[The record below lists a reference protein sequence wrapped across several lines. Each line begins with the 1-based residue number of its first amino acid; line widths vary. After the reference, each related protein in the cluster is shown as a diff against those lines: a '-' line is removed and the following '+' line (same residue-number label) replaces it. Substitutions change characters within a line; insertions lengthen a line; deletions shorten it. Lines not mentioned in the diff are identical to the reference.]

1 MANLI
6 GSVIAER
13 YRIDKFVAQGG
24 MATVYLAEDLRLD
37 RKVAVKII
45 HPHLATNSSFR
56 DKFIREAKMA
66 ARLSHP
72 NLVNVFDQGTDGS
85 TAYLVM
91 EYVEGITLRNALD
104 DFGALESIRALDLF
118 EHLLSGLAAAHNA
131 GVLHRDLKPENVLL
145 ANDGRIKLGDFGL
158 ARETDNHTATDSIVG
173 TVGYL
178 SPELVTRGI
187 ADARS
192 DVYAAGI
199 LLFELVTGRQPFQGD
214 QAVQV
219 AYQHAHSNVPA
230 PSSVNPEV
238 TPAVDEIVL
247 WATAKNPDDRAADA
261 GALLA
266 AVRRAKTALK
276 RGDGNATMRLSNPID
291 SATTVLSGDSL
302 YGGTR
307 DNDATTVLSGAELRE
322 PVSGSQVNATQVLGS
337 QDNSTQVFGSFDVAE
352 PELTPLESLG
362 QRRWGLR
369 LVISTV
375 LIVLLGSGAGW
386 WFGSGP
392 GGFSAIPD
400 LTNRTQAEAQAA
412 LAPFGAPTSIASE
425 PSNTISKGQVI
436 RTEPAA
442 GSWYFFGEIKLV
454 ISSGPKLAKVPNLV
468 GLDVATAT
476 AKLLASG
483 FTLGEVSS
491 WFSAKPVGQ
500 VYEYLGSTGEQVPEG
515 SAIKLKVSLG
525 SIPVVAGLDQAL
537 AIGMIQGVGLKVSEI
552 TQEFSETVAKGQ
564 VISVTPIT
572 EPLGAG
578 GEVRLLVSKGPNV
591 VIMPAVVGETIS
603 AAKAALESLGLS
615 VLVDTNQLQSKWGI
629 AKVKR
634 ASVAAGT
641 SLRSGD
647 SVTISSK

>member
-56 DKFIREAKMA
+56 EKFIREAKMA

-173 TVGYL
+173 TVAYL

-276 RGDGNATMRLSNPID
+276 HGDGNATMRLSAPSD
-291 SATTVLSGDSL
+291 SSTTVLPSDSL
-302 YGGTR
+302 
-307 DNDATTVLSGAELRE
+307 
-322 PVSGSQVNATQVLGS
+322 NATQVIGTQDNETQVMGS
-337 QDNSTQVFGSFDVAE
+337 QDNATQVFGSFDVSESA
-352 PELTPLESLG
+352 LTPLESLG

-634 ASVAAGT
+634 ASVAVGT

>member
-145 ANDGRIKLGDFGL
+145 ANDGRIKIGDFGL

-173 TVGYL
+173 TVAYL

-276 RGDGNATMRLSNPID
+276 RGDGNATMRLSTPVD
-291 SATTVLSGDSL
+291 SS
-302 YGGTR
+302 
-307 DNDATTVLSGAELRE
+307 TTVLSGAELPE
-322 PVSGSQVNATQVLGS
+322 PALDSKVNATQVLGS
-337 QDNSTQVFGSFDVAE
+337 QDNATQVFGSFDLTE
-352 PELTPLESLG
+352 PTLTPLESLG

-412 LAPFGAPTSIASE
+412 LAPFGAPTSITSE

-634 ASVAAGT
+634 ASVAAGR

>member
-72 NLVNVFDQGTDGS
+72 NLVNVFDQGTDGVA
-85 TAYLVM
+85 AYLVM

-104 DFGALESIRALDLF
+104 DFGALDSIRALDLF

-173 TVGYL
+173 TVAYL

-199 LLFELVTGRQPFQGD
+199 LLFELVTGRQPFQGE

-219 AYQHAHSNVPA
+219 AYQHAHSTVPA
-230 PSSVNPEV
+230 PSSVNPDV

-247 WATAKNPDDRAADA
+247 WATAKNPDERAADA

-276 RGDGNATMRLSNPID
+276 RGDGNATMRLSTRVD

-302 YGGTR
+302 
-307 DNDATTVLSGAELRE
+307 
-322 PVSGSQVNATQVLGS
+322 NATQVLGS
-337 QDNSTQVFGSFDVAE
+337 QDNATQVFGSFDGVE
-352 PELTPLESLG
+352 PPLTPLESLG

-369 LVISTV
+369 LVLSSV
-375 LIVLLGSGAGW
+375 LIVLLGSGVGW

-400 LTNRTQAEAQAA
+400 LTNRTQADAQAA
-412 LAPFGAPTSIASE
+412 LAPFDAPTAITRE

-468 GLDVATAT
+468 GLDVASAT

-603 AAKAALESLGLS
+603 AAKSALESLGLS
-615 VLVDTNQLQSKWGI
+615 VVVDTNQLQSKWGI

-641 SLRSGD
+641 ALRSGD
-647 SVTISSK
+647 LVTISSK

>member
-1 MANLI
+1 MADLVGKVINGRYKVERLI
-6 GSVIAER
+6 AR
-13 YRIDKFVAQGG
+13 GG

-145 ANDGRIKLGDFGL
+145 ANDGRIKIGDFGL

-173 TVGYL
+173 TVAYL

-276 RGDGNATMRLSNPID
+276 RGDGNATMRLSTPVD
-291 SATTVLSGDSL
+291 SSTK
-302 YGGTR
+302 
-307 DNDATTVLSGAELRE
+307 VLSGAELPE
-322 PVSGSQVNATQVLGS
+322 PALDSKVNATQVLGS
-337 QDNSTQVFGSFDVAE
+337 QDNATQVFGSFDVSE
-352 PELTPLESLG
+352 PTLTPLESLG

-412 LAPFGAPTSIASE
+412 LAPFGAPTSITSE

-515 SAIKLKVSLG
+515 SAIKLKISLG

>member
-1 MANLI
+1 MASLI

-145 ANDGRIKLGDFGL
+145 ANDGRIKIGDFGL

-173 TVGYL
+173 TVAYL

-238 TPAVDEIVL
+238 KPAVDEIVL

-276 RGDGNATMRLSNPID
+276 RGDGNATMRLSTPVD
-291 SATTVLSGDSL
+291 SS
-302 YGGTR
+302 
-307 DNDATTVLSGAELRE
+307 TTVLSGAELPE
-322 PVSGSQVNATQVLGS
+322 PALDSKFNATQVLGS
-337 QDNSTQVFGSFDVAE
+337 QDNATQVFGSFDVTE
-352 PELTPLESLG
+352 PTLTPLESLG

-412 LAPFGAPTSIASE
+412 LAPFGAPTSIISE

-603 AAKAALESLGLS
+603 AAKTALESLGLS

>member
-1 MANLI
+1 
-6 GSVIAER
+6 
-13 YRIDKFVAQGG
+13 
-24 MATVYLAEDLRLD
+24 
-37 RKVAVKII
+37 
-45 HPHLATNSSFR
+45 
-56 DKFIREAKMA
+56 
-66 ARLSHP
+66 
-72 NLVNVFDQGTDGS
+72 
-85 TAYLVM
+85 
-91 EYVEGITLRNALD
+91 
-104 DFGALESIRALDLF
+104 
-118 EHLLSGLAAAHNA
+118 
-131 GVLHRDLKPENVLL
+131 LHRDLKPENVLL
-145 ANDGRIKLGDFGL
+145 ANDGRIKIGDFGL

-173 TVGYL
+173 TVAYL

-238 TPAVDEIVL
+238 KPAVDEIVL

-276 RGDGNATMRLSNPID
+276 RGDGNATMRLSTPVD
-291 SATTVLSGDSL
+291 SS
-302 YGGTR
+302 
-307 DNDATTVLSGAELRE
+307 TTVLSGAELPE
-322 PVSGSQVNATQVLGS
+322 PALDSKVNATQVLGS
-337 QDNSTQVFGSFDVAE
+337 QDNATQVFGSFDVTE
-352 PELTPLESLG
+352 PTLTPLESLG

-412 LAPFGAPTSIASE
+412 LAPFGAPTSITSE

-552 TQEFSETVAKGQ
+552 NQEFSETVAKGQ

>member
-56 DKFIREAKMA
+56 EKFIREAKMA

-173 TVGYL
+173 TVAYL

-247 WATAKNPDDRAADA
+247 WATAKNPDDRASDA

-276 RGDGNATMRLSNPID
+276 HGDGNATMRLSAPSD
-291 SATTVLSGDSL
+291 SSTTVLPSDSL
-302 YGGTR
+302 
-307 DNDATTVLSGAELRE
+307 
-322 PVSGSQVNATQVLGS
+322 NATQVIGTQDNETQVMGS
-337 QDNSTQVFGSFDVAE
+337 QDNATQVFGSFDVSESA
-352 PELTPLESLG
+352 LTPLESLG

-634 ASVAAGT
+634 ASVAVGT

>member
-145 ANDGRIKLGDFGL
+145 ANDGRIKIGDFGL

-173 TVGYL
+173 TVAYL

-238 TPAVDEIVL
+238 KPAVDEIVL

-276 RGDGNATMRLSNPID
+276 RGDGNATMRLSTPVD
-291 SATTVLSGDSL
+291 SS
-302 YGGTR
+302 
-307 DNDATTVLSGAELRE
+307 TTVLSGAELPE
-322 PVSGSQVNATQVLGS
+322 PALDSKVNATQVLGS
-337 QDNSTQVFGSFDVAE
+337 QDNATQVFGSFDVTE
-352 PELTPLESLG
+352 PTLTPLESLG

-412 LAPFGAPTSIASE
+412 LAPFGAPTSITSE

-483 FTLGEVSS
+483 FTLGEVNS

-552 TQEFSETVAKGQ
+552 NQEFSETVAKGQ

>member
-145 ANDGRIKLGDFGL
+145 ANDGRIKIGDFGL

-173 TVGYL
+173 TVAYL

-238 TPAVDEIVL
+238 KPAVDEIVL

-276 RGDGNATMRLSNPID
+276 RGDGNATMRLSTPVD
-291 SATTVLSGDSL
+291 SS
-302 YGGTR
+302 
-307 DNDATTVLSGAELRE
+307 TTVLSGAELPE
-322 PVSGSQVNATQVLGS
+322 PALDSKVNATQVLGS
-337 QDNSTQVFGSFDVAE
+337 QDNATQVFGSFDVTE
-352 PELTPLESLG
+352 PTLTPLESLG

-412 LAPFGAPTSIASE
+412 LAPFGAPTSITSE

>member
-13 YRIDKFVAQGG
+13 YRIDKYVAQGG

-72 NLVNVFDQGTDGS
+72 NLVNVFDQGTDGVA
-85 TAYLVM
+85 AYLVM

-104 DFGALESIRALDLF
+104 DFGALDSIRALDLF
-118 EHLLSGLAAAHNA
+118 EHLLTGLAAAHNA

-173 TVGYL
+173 TVAYL

-199 LLFELVTGRQPFQGD
+199 LLFELVTGRQPFQGE

-219 AYQHAHSNVPA
+219 AYQHAHSTVPA
-230 PSSVNPEV
+230 PSSVNPDV

-247 WATAKNPDDRAADA
+247 WATAKNPDERAADA

-276 RGDGNATMRLSNPID
+276 RGDGNATMRLSTRVD

-302 YGGTR
+302 
-307 DNDATTVLSGAELRE
+307 
-322 PVSGSQVNATQVLGS
+322 NATQVLGS
-337 QDNSTQVFGSFDVAE
+337 QDNATQVFGSFDGVE
-352 PELTPLESLG
+352 PPLTPLESLG

-369 LVISTV
+369 LVLSSV

-400 LTNRTQAEAQAA
+400 LTNRTQADAQAA
-412 LAPFGAPTSIASE
+412 LAPFDAPTAITRE

-442 GSWYFFGEIKLV
+442 GSWYFLGEIKLV

-468 GLDVATAT
+468 GLDVASAT

-603 AAKAALESLGLS
+603 AAKSALESLGLS
-615 VLVDTNQLQSKWGI
+615 VVVDTNQLQSKWGI

-641 SLRSGD
+641 ALRSGD
-647 SVTISSK
+647 LVTISSK

>member
-104 DFGALESIRALDLF
+104 NFGALESIRALDLF

-173 TVGYL
+173 TVAYL

-276 RGDGNATMRLSNPID
+276 RGDGNATMRLSTPVD
-291 SATTVLSGDSL
+291 SS
-302 YGGTR
+302 
-307 DNDATTVLSGAELRE
+307 TTVLSGAELPE
-322 PVSGSQVNATQVLGS
+322 PALDSKVNATQVLGS
-337 QDNSTQVFGSFDVAE
+337 QDNATQVFGSFDVSE
-352 PELTPLESLG
+352 PTLTPLESLG

-412 LAPFGAPTSIASE
+412 LAPFGAPTSITSE

-603 AAKAALESLGLS
+603 AAKAALESLGLK

>member
-56 DKFIREAKMA
+56 EKFIREAKMA

-173 TVGYL
+173 TVAYL

-230 PSSVNPEV
+230 PSSVKHEF
-238 TPAVDEIVL
+238 TPAVDEIVI
-247 WATAKNPDDRAADA
+247 WATAKIPDDRAADA

-276 RGDGNATMRLSNPID
+276 HGDGNATMRLSAPSD
-291 SATTVLSGDSL
+291 SSTTVLPSDSL
-302 YGGTR
+302 
-307 DNDATTVLSGAELRE
+307 
-322 PVSGSQVNATQVLGS
+322 NATQVIGTQDNETQVMGS
-337 QDNSTQVFGSFDVAE
+337 QDNATQVFGSFDVSESA
-352 PELTPLESLG
+352 LTPLESLG

-442 GSWYFFGEIKLV
+442 GSWYFFGEIRLV

-634 ASVAAGT
+634 ASVAVGT

>member
-145 ANDGRIKLGDFGL
+145 ANDGRIKIGDFGL

-173 TVGYL
+173 TVAYL

-276 RGDGNATMRLSNPID
+276 RGDGNATMRLSTPVD
-291 SATTVLSGDSL
+291 SS
-302 YGGTR
+302 
-307 DNDATTVLSGAELRE
+307 TTVLSGAELPE
-322 PVSGSQVNATQVLGS
+322 PALDSKVNATQVLGS
-337 QDNSTQVFGSFDVAE
+337 QDNATQVFGSFDVTE
-352 PELTPLESLG
+352 PTLTPLESLG

-412 LAPFGAPTSIASE
+412 LAPFGAPTSITSE

-537 AIGMIQGVGLKVSEI
+537 AIGMIQGVGLTVSEI

>member
-145 ANDGRIKLGDFGL
+145 ANDGRIKIGDFGL

-173 TVGYL
+173 TVAYL

-276 RGDGNATMRLSNPID
+276 RGDGNATMRLSTPVD
-291 SATTVLSGDSL
+291 SS
-302 YGGTR
+302 
-307 DNDATTVLSGAELRE
+307 TTVLSGAELPE
-322 PVSGSQVNATQVLGS
+322 PALDSKVNATQVLGS
-337 QDNSTQVFGSFDVAE
+337 QDNATQVFGSFDLTE
-352 PELTPLESLG
+352 PTLTPLESLG

-412 LAPFGAPTSIASE
+412 LAPFGAPTSITSE

-537 AIGMIQGVGLKVSEI
+537 AIGMIQGVGLTVSEI

>member
-145 ANDGRIKLGDFGL
+145 ANDGRIKIGDFGL

-173 TVGYL
+173 TVAYL

-276 RGDGNATMRLSNPID
+276 RGDGNATMRLSTPVD
-291 SATTVLSGDSL
+291 SS
-302 YGGTR
+302 
-307 DNDATTVLSGAELRE
+307 TTVLSGAELPE
-322 PVSGSQVNATQVLGS
+322 PALDSKVNATQVLGS
-337 QDNSTQVFGSFDVAE
+337 QDNATQVFGSFDLTE
-352 PELTPLESLG
+352 PTLTPLESLG

-412 LAPFGAPTSIASE
+412 LAPFGAPTSITSE

-603 AAKAALESLGLS
+603 AAKAALESLGLK

-634 ASVAAGT
+634 ASVALGT

>member
-145 ANDGRIKLGDFGL
+145 ANDGRIKIGDFGL

-173 TVGYL
+173 TVAYL

-276 RGDGNATMRLSNPID
+276 RGDGNATMRLSTPVD
-291 SATTVLSGDSL
+291 SSTK
-302 YGGTR
+302 
-307 DNDATTVLSGAELRE
+307 VLSGAELPE
-322 PVSGSQVNATQVLGS
+322 PALDSKVNATQVLGS
-337 QDNSTQVFGSFDVAE
+337 QDNATQVFGSFDVTE
-352 PELTPLESLG
+352 PTLTPLESLG

-412 LAPFGAPTSIASE
+412 LAPFGAPTSITSE

-552 TQEFSETVAKGQ
+552 NQEFSETVAKGQ
-564 VISVTPIT
+564 VISLTPIT

>member
-145 ANDGRIKLGDFGL
+145 ANDGRIKIGDFGL

-173 TVGYL
+173 TVAYL

-276 RGDGNATMRLSNPID
+276 RGDGNATMRLSTPVD
-291 SATTVLSGDSL
+291 SS
-302 YGGTR
+302 
-307 DNDATTVLSGAELRE
+307 TTVLSGAELPE
-322 PVSGSQVNATQVLGS
+322 PALDSKVNATQVLGS
-337 QDNSTQVFGSFDVAE
+337 QDNATQVFGSFDLTE
-352 PELTPLESLG
+352 PTLTPLESLG

-412 LAPFGAPTSIASE
+412 LAPFGAPTSITSE

-603 AAKAALESLGLS
+603 AAKTALESLGLS

>member
-145 ANDGRIKLGDFGL
+145 ANDGRIKIGDFGL

-173 TVGYL
+173 TVAYL

-238 TPAVDEIVL
+238 KPAVDEIVL

-276 RGDGNATMRLSNPID
+276 RGDGNATMRLSTPVD
-291 SATTVLSGDSL
+291 SS
-302 YGGTR
+302 
-307 DNDATTVLSGAELRE
+307 TTVLSGAELPE
-322 PVSGSQVNATQVLGS
+322 PALDSKVNATQVLGS
-337 QDNSTQVFGSFDVAE
+337 QDNATQVFGSFDVTE
-352 PELTPLESLG
+352 PTLTPLESLG

-412 LAPFGAPTSIASE
+412 LAPFGAPTSITSE

-552 TQEFSETVAKGQ
+552 NQEFSETVAKGQ

>member
-145 ANDGRIKLGDFGL
+145 ANDGRIKIGDFGL

-173 TVGYL
+173 TVAYL

-276 RGDGNATMRLSNPID
+276 RGDGNATTRLSTPVD
-291 SATTVLSGDSL
+291 SS
-302 YGGTR
+302 
-307 DNDATTVLSGAELRE
+307 TTVLSGAELPE
-322 PVSGSQVNATQVLGS
+322 PALDSKVNATQVLGS
-337 QDNSTQVFGSFDVAE
+337 QDNATQVFGSFDVTE
-352 PELTPLESLG
+352 PTLTPLESLG

-412 LAPFGAPTSIASE
+412 LAPFGAPTSITTE

-436 RTEPAA
+436 RTEPAS
-442 GSWYFFGEIKLV
+442 GSWYFFGEIQLV

-552 TQEFSETVAKGQ
+552 NQEFSETVAKGQ

>member
-145 ANDGRIKLGDFGL
+145 ANDGRIKIGDFGL

-173 TVGYL
+173 TVAYL

-238 TPAVDEIVL
+238 KPAVDEIVL

-276 RGDGNATMRLSNPID
+276 RGDGNATMRLSTPVD
-291 SATTVLSGDSL
+291 SS
-302 YGGTR
+302 
-307 DNDATTVLSGAELRE
+307 TTVLSGAELPE
-322 PVSGSQVNATQVLGS
+322 PALDSKVNATQVLGS
-337 QDNSTQVFGSFDVAE
+337 QDNATQVFGSFDVTE
-352 PELTPLESLG
+352 PTLTPLESLG

-412 LAPFGAPTSIASE
+412 LAPFGAPTSITSE
-425 PSNTISKGQVI
+425 PSNIISKGQVI
-436 RTEPAA
+436 RTEPSTGA
-442 GSWYFFGEIKLV
+442 WYFFGEIKLV

-552 TQEFSETVAKGQ
+552 NQEFSETVAKGQ

>member
-145 ANDGRIKLGDFGL
+145 ANDGRIKIGDFGL

-173 TVGYL
+173 TVAYL

-276 RGDGNATMRLSNPID
+276 RGDGNATMRLSTPVD
-291 SATTVLSGDSL
+291 SS
-302 YGGTR
+302 
-307 DNDATTVLSGAELRE
+307 TTVLSGAELPE
-322 PVSGSQVNATQVLGS
+322 PALDSKVNATQVLGS
-337 QDNSTQVFGSFDVAE
+337 QDNATQVFGSFDLTE
-352 PELTPLESLG
+352 PTLTPLESLG

-412 LAPFGAPTSIASE
+412 LAPFGAPTSITSE

>member
-72 NLVNVFDQGTDGS
+72 NLVNVFDQGTDGVA
-85 TAYLVM
+85 AYLVM

-104 DFGALESIRALDLF
+104 DFGALDSIRALDLF

-173 TVGYL
+173 TVAYL

-199 LLFELVTGRQPFQGD
+199 LLFELVTGRQPFQGE

-219 AYQHAHSNVPA
+219 AYQHAHSTVPA
-230 PSSVNPEV
+230 PSSVNPDV

-247 WATAKNPDDRAADA
+247 WATAKNPDERAADA

-276 RGDGNATMRLSNPID
+276 RGDGNATMRLSTRVD

-302 YGGTR
+302 
-307 DNDATTVLSGAELRE
+307 
-322 PVSGSQVNATQVLGS
+322 NATQVLGS
-337 QDNSTQVFGSFDVAE
+337 QDNATQVFGSFDVVE
-352 PELTPLESLG
+352 PPLTPLESLG

-369 LVISTV
+369 LVISSV

-400 LTNRTQAEAQAA
+400 LTNRTQADAQAA
-412 LAPFGAPTSIASE
+412 LAPFDAPTAITRE

-468 GLDVATAT
+468 GLDVASAT

-603 AAKAALESLGLS
+603 AAKSALESLGLS
-615 VLVDTNQLQSKWGI
+615 VVVDTNQLQSKWGI

-641 SLRSGD
+641 ALRSGD
-647 SVTISSK
+647 LVTISSK

>member
-173 TVGYL
+173 TVAYL

-238 TPAVDEIVL
+238 KPAVDEIVL

-276 RGDGNATMRLSNPID
+276 RGDGNATMRLSTPVD
-291 SATTVLSGDSL
+291 SS
-302 YGGTR
+302 
-307 DNDATTVLSGAELRE
+307 TTVLSGAELPE
-322 PVSGSQVNATQVLGS
+322 PALDSKVNATQVLGS
-337 QDNSTQVFGSFDVAE
+337 QDNATQVFGSFDVTE
-352 PELTPLESLG
+352 PTLTPLESLG

-412 LAPFGAPTSIASE
+412 LAPFGAPTSITSE

-552 TQEFSETVAKGQ
+552 NQEFSETVAKGQ

>member
-85 TAYLVM
+85 SAYLVM

-145 ANDGRIKLGDFGL
+145 ANDGRIKIGDFGL

-173 TVGYL
+173 TVAYL

-219 AYQHAHSNVPA
+219 AYQHAHSTVPA

-276 RGDGNATMRLSNPID
+276 RGDGNATMRLSTPVD
-291 SATTVLSGDSL
+291 SS
-302 YGGTR
+302 
-307 DNDATTVLSGAELRE
+307 TTVLSGAELPE
-322 PVSGSQVNATQVLGS
+322 PALDSKVNATQVLGS
-337 QDNSTQVFGSFDVAE
+337 QDNATQVFGSFDVTE
-352 PELTPLESLG
+352 PTLTPLESLG

-412 LAPFGAPTSIASE
+412 LAPFGAPTSITSE

>member
-6 GSVIAER
+6 GTVIAER

-145 ANDGRIKLGDFGL
+145 ANDGRIKIGDFGL

-173 TVGYL
+173 TVAYL

-219 AYQHAHSNVPA
+219 AYQHAHSKVPA

-276 RGDGNATMRLSNPID
+276 RGDGNATMRLSTPVD
-291 SATTVLSGDSL
+291 SS
-302 YGGTR
+302 
-307 DNDATTVLSGAELRE
+307 TTVLSGAELPE
-322 PVSGSQVNATQVLGS
+322 PALDSKVNATQVLGS
-337 QDNSTQVFGSFDVAE
+337 QDNATQVFGSFDVSE
-352 PELTPLESLG
+352 PTLTPLESLG

-412 LAPFGAPTSIASE
+412 LAPFGAPTSITSE

-603 AAKAALESLGLS
+603 AAKTALESLGLK

>member
-145 ANDGRIKLGDFGL
+145 ANDGRIKIGDFGL

-173 TVGYL
+173 TVAYL

-238 TPAVDEIVL
+238 KPAVDEIVL

-276 RGDGNATMRLSNPID
+276 RGDGNATMRLSTPVD
-291 SATTVLSGDSL
+291 SS
-302 YGGTR
+302 
-307 DNDATTVLSGAELRE
+307 TTVLSGAELPE
-322 PVSGSQVNATQVLGS
+322 PALDSKVNATQVLGS
-337 QDNSTQVFGSFDVAE
+337 QDNATQVFGSFDVTE
-352 PELTPLESLG
+352 PTLTPLESLG

-515 SAIKLKVSLG
+515 SAIKLRVSLG

-552 TQEFSETVAKGQ
+552 NQEFSETVAKGQ

>member
-56 DKFIREAKMA
+56 EKFIREAKMA

-173 TVGYL
+173 TVAYL

-276 RGDGNATMRLSNPID
+276 HGDGNATMRLSAPSD
-291 SATTVLSGDSL
+291 SSTTVLPSDSL
-302 YGGTR
+302 
-307 DNDATTVLSGAELRE
+307 
-322 PVSGSQVNATQVLGS
+322 NATQVIGTQDNETQVMGS
-337 QDNSTQVFGSFDVAE
+337 QDNATQVFGSFDVSESA
-352 PELTPLESLG
+352 LTPLESLG

-442 GSWYFFGEIKLV
+442 GSWYFFGEIRLV

-629 AKVKR
+629 AKVNR
-634 ASVAAGT
+634 ASVAVGT

>member
-145 ANDGRIKLGDFGL
+145 ANDGRIKIGDFGL

-173 TVGYL
+173 TVAYL

-276 RGDGNATMRLSNPID
+276 RGDGNATMRLSTPVD
-291 SATTVLSGDSL
+291 SSTK
-302 YGGTR
+302 
-307 DNDATTVLSGAELRE
+307 VLSGAELPE
-322 PVSGSQVNATQVLGS
+322 PALDSKVNATQVLGS
-337 QDNSTQVFGSFDVAE
+337 QDNATQVFGSFDLTE
-352 PELTPLESLG
+352 PTLTPLESLG

-412 LAPFGAPTSIASE
+412 LAPFGAPTSITSE

>member
-145 ANDGRIKLGDFGL
+145 ANDGRIKIGDFGL

-173 TVGYL
+173 TVAYL

-276 RGDGNATMRLSNPID
+276 RGDGNATMRLSTPVD
-291 SATTVLSGDSL
+291 SSTK
-302 YGGTR
+302 
-307 DNDATTVLSGAELRE
+307 VLSGAELPE
-322 PVSGSQVNATQVLGS
+322 PALDSKVNATQVLGS
-337 QDNSTQVFGSFDVAE
+337 QDNATQVFGSFDVTE
-352 PELTPLESLG
+352 PTLTPLESLG

-412 LAPFGAPTSIASE
+412 LAPFGAPTSITSE

-603 AAKAALESLGLS
+603 AAKTALESLGLK

>member
-72 NLVNVFDQGTDGS
+72 NLVNVFDQGTDGVA
-85 TAYLVM
+85 AYLVM

-104 DFGALESIRALDLF
+104 DFGALDSIRALDLF

-173 TVGYL
+173 TVAYL
-178 SPELVTRGI
+178 SPELVTRGV

-199 LLFELVTGRQPFQGD
+199 LLFELVTGRQPFQGE

-219 AYQHAHSNVPA
+219 AYQHAHSTVPA
-230 PSSVNPEV
+230 PSSVNPDV

-247 WATAKNPDDRAADA
+247 WATAKNPDERAADA

-276 RGDGNATMRLSNPID
+276 RGEGNATMRLSTRVD

-302 YGGTR
+302 
-307 DNDATTVLSGAELRE
+307 
-322 PVSGSQVNATQVLGS
+322 NATQVLGS
-337 QDNSTQVFGSFDVAE
+337 QDNATQVFGSFDGVE
-352 PELTPLESLG
+352 PPLTPLESLG

-369 LVISTV
+369 LVLSSV

-400 LTNRTQAEAQAA
+400 LTNRTQADARAA
-412 LAPFGAPTSIASE
+412 LAPFDAPTAITRE

-468 GLDVATAT
+468 GLDVASAT

-603 AAKAALESLGLS
+603 AAKSALESLGLS
-615 VLVDTNQLQSKWGI
+615 VVVDTNQLQSKWGI

-641 SLRSGD
+641 ALRSGD
-647 SVTISSK
+647 LVTISSK

>member
-145 ANDGRIKLGDFGL
+145 ANDGRIKIGDFGL

-173 TVGYL
+173 TVAYL

-238 TPAVDEIVL
+238 KPAVDEIVL

-276 RGDGNATMRLSNPID
+276 RGDGNATMRLSTPVD
-291 SATTVLSGDSL
+291 SS
-302 YGGTR
+302 
-307 DNDATTVLSGAELRE
+307 TTVLSGAELPE
-322 PVSGSQVNATQVLGS
+322 PALDSKVNATQVLGS
-337 QDNSTQVFGSFDVAE
+337 QDNATQVFGSFDVTE
-352 PELTPLESLG
+352 PTLTPLESLG

-392 GGFSAIPD
+392 GG
-400 LTNRTQAEAQAA
+400 
-412 LAPFGAPTSIASE
+412 G
-425 PSNTISKGQVI
+425 
-436 RTEPAA
+436 
-442 GSWYFFGEIKLV
+442 
-454 ISSGPKLAKVPNLV
+454 
-468 GLDVATAT
+468 GL
-476 AKLLASG
+476 
-483 FTLGEVSS
+483 
-491 WFSAKPVGQ
+491 
-500 VYEYLGSTGEQVPEG
+500 
-515 SAIKLKVSLG
+515 
-525 SIPVVAGLDQAL
+525 
-537 AIGMIQGVGLKVSEI
+537 
-552 TQEFSETVAKGQ
+552 
-564 VISVTPIT
+564 
-572 EPLGAG
+572 
-578 GEVRLLVSKGPNV
+578 
-591 VIMPAVVGETIS
+591 
-603 AAKAALESLGLS
+603 LGL
-615 VLVDTNQLQSKWGI
+615 
-629 AKVKR
+629 
-634 ASVAAGT
+634 
-641 SLRSGD
+641 
-647 SVTISSK
+647 

>member
-145 ANDGRIKLGDFGL
+145 ANDGRIKIGDFGL

-173 TVGYL
+173 TVAYL

-276 RGDGNATMRLSNPID
+276 RGDGNATMRLSTPVD
-291 SATTVLSGDSL
+291 SS
-302 YGGTR
+302 
-307 DNDATTVLSGAELRE
+307 TTVLSGAELPE
-322 PVSGSQVNATQVLGS
+322 PALDSKVNATQVLGS
-337 QDNSTQVFGSFDVAE
+337 QDNATQVFGSFDVTE
-352 PELTPLESLG
+352 PTLTPLESLG

-412 LAPFGAPTSIASE
+412 LAPFGAPTSITSE

-537 AIGMIQGVGLKVSEI
+537 AIGMIQGVGLKVFEI
-552 TQEFSETVAKGQ
+552 NQEFSETVAKGQ

-603 AAKAALESLGLS
+603 AAKTALESLGLS

>member
-145 ANDGRIKLGDFGL
+145 ANDGRIKIGDFGL

-173 TVGYL
+173 TVAYL

-276 RGDGNATMRLSNPID
+276 RGDGNATMRLSTPVD
-291 SATTVLSGDSL
+291 SS
-302 YGGTR
+302 
-307 DNDATTVLSGAELRE
+307 TTVLSGAELPE
-322 PVSGSQVNATQVLGS
+322 PALDSKVNATQVLGS
-337 QDNSTQVFGSFDVAE
+337 QDNATQVFGSFDVSE
-352 PELTPLESLG
+352 PTLTPLESLG

-412 LAPFGAPTSIASE
+412 LAPFGAPTSITSE

>member
-56 DKFIREAKMA
+56 EKFIREAKMA

-145 ANDGRIKLGDFGL
+145 ANDGRIKIGDFGL

-173 TVGYL
+173 TVAYL

-238 TPAVDEIVL
+238 KPAVDEIVL

-276 RGDGNATMRLSNPID
+276 RGDGNATMRLSTPVD
-291 SATTVLSGDSL
+291 SS
-302 YGGTR
+302 
-307 DNDATTVLSGAELRE
+307 TTVLSGAELPE
-322 PVSGSQVNATQVLGS
+322 PALDSKVNATQVLGS
-337 QDNSTQVFGSFDVAE
+337 QDNATQVFGSFDVTE
-352 PELTPLESLG
+352 PTLTPLESLG

-412 LAPFGAPTSIASE
+412 LAPFGAPTSITSE

-552 TQEFSETVAKGQ
+552 NQEFSETVAKGQ

>member
-145 ANDGRIKLGDFGL
+145 ANDGRIKTGDFGL

-173 TVGYL
+173 TVAYL

-276 RGDGNATMRLSNPID
+276 RGDGNATMRLSTPVD
-291 SATTVLSGDSL
+291 SS
-302 YGGTR
+302 
-307 DNDATTVLSGAELRE
+307 TTVLSGAELPE
-322 PVSGSQVNATQVLGS
+322 PALDSKVNATQVLGS
-337 QDNSTQVFGSFDVAE
+337 QDNATQVFGSFDVTE
-352 PELTPLESLG
+352 PTLTPLESLG

-412 LAPFGAPTSIASE
+412 LAPFGAPTSITSE

-552 TQEFSETVAKGQ
+552 NQEFSETVAKGQ

>member
-145 ANDGRIKLGDFGL
+145 ANDGRIKIGDFGL

-173 TVGYL
+173 TVAYL

-276 RGDGNATMRLSNPID
+276 RGDGNATMRLSTPVD
-291 SATTVLSGDSL
+291 SS
-302 YGGTR
+302 
-307 DNDATTVLSGAELRE
+307 TTVLSGAELPE
-322 PVSGSQVNATQVLGS
+322 PALDSKVNATQVLGS
-337 QDNSTQVFGSFDVAE
+337 QDNATQVFGSFDVTE
-352 PELTPLESLG
+352 PTLTPLESLG

-412 LAPFGAPTSIASE
+412 LAPFGAPTSITSE

>member
-72 NLVNVFDQGTDGS
+72 NLVNVFDQGADGS

-145 ANDGRIKLGDFGL
+145 ANDGRIKIGDFGL

-173 TVGYL
+173 TVAYL

-276 RGDGNATMRLSNPID
+276 RGDGNATMRLSTPVD
-291 SATTVLSGDSL
+291 SS
-302 YGGTR
+302 
-307 DNDATTVLSGAELRE
+307 TTVLSGAELPE
-322 PVSGSQVNATQVLGS
+322 PALDSKVNATQVLGS
-337 QDNSTQVFGSFDVAE
+337 QDNATQVFGSFDLTE
-352 PELTPLESLG
+352 PTLTPLESLG

-412 LAPFGAPTSIASE
+412 LAPFGAPTSITSE

-537 AIGMIQGVGLKVSEI
+537 AIGMIQGVGLTVSEI